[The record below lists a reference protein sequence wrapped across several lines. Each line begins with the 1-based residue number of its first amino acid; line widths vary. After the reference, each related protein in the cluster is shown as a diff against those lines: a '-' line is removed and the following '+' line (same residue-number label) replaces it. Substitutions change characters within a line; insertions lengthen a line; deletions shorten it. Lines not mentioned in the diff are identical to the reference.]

1 MITIKNGDLLR
12 ATEDIIAHQVNC
24 HGVAGGLAAAIF
36 DAWPEAGKAYDKSVR
51 AARRRAS
58 QIDLLGSIGIVNQPD
73 SKSIANLY
81 GQYWP
86 GADYR
91 PDILRNCL
99 EILASNAKRLGKSVA
114 IPYGLSC
121 GICGGDWNQ
130 VYKMIEET
138 MQDVEVTIYRK
149 SN

>member
-1 MITIKNGDLLR
+1 MITIKNGDLLH

-24 HGVAGGLAAAIF
+24 HGIAGGLALAVF

-58 QIDLLGSIGIVNQPD
+58 QIDLLGSISLVPQPD
-73 SKSIANLY
+73 GKSIANLF

-91 PDILRNCL
+91 PDILRRCL
-99 EILASNAKRLGKSVA
+99 ELLSEDAKILGKSVA

-121 GICGGDWNQ
+121 GICGGDWRQ
-130 VYKMIEET
+130 VYNMIEET
-138 MQDVEVTIYRK
+138 MEGVQVTLYRK
-149 SN
+149 TN